1 MESNRLIIVPK
12 NQAGIDKYNRG
23 ENDETD
29 SIIFRLSGKEF
40 VTLQRHRV
48 FDILNDRFDLWIDDG
63 ESEEISA
70 SQLKSAYS
78 AISPVKGEWLKAVD
92 EAIRLKTCM
101 YLVF

>member
-63 ESEEISA
+63 ESELSGVHISDDR
-70 SQLKSAYS
+70 
-78 AISPVKGEWLKAVD
+78 AVRHPTD
-92 EAIRLKTCM
+92 EPKKTTHPP
-101 YLVF
+101 FPR